1 MEVLVAVAIFL
12 FSMVVISQM
21 FQSAS
26 LRALRTKRLTRAALF
41 CESKIEEI
49 VFGLQP
55 LQSSG
60 LQPLEGAEPG
70 WLYSMAVEPES
81 WSSVPYNNQTVTGL
95 CTLHVTVVWS
105 GGRSMDRVE
114 FTLSRLMLDP
124 NLRVPMPTP
133 TPATSAPA
141 GASPTGT

>member
-1 MEVLVAVAIFL
+1 MEVLVALAVFL

-41 CESKIEEI
+41 CESKMEEI
-49 VFGLQP
+49 VAGVQP
-55 LQSSG
+55 MQGSG
-60 LQPLEGAEPG
+60 SQPLEGAELG
-70 WLYSMAVEPES
+70 WLYSVAVEPES
-81 WSSVPYNNQTVTGL
+81 WSSMPYNNQTVTGL
-95 CTLHVTVVWS
+95 NTVHVTVVWS

-114 FTLSRLMLDP
+114 CTLSRLVLNP
-124 NLRVPMPTP
+124 NLRVPAPTP